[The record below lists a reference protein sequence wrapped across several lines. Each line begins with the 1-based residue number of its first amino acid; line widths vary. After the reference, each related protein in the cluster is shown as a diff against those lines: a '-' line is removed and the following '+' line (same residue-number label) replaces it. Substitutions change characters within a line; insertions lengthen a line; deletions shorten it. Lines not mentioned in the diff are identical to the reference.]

1 MRHFILA
8 SLMMIFLCCNVSE
21 AQKVNKTIGKSVNQT
36 APTIFIKDKSKYSKE
51 FLTAINGLKSQKL
64 GSVKLI
70 DNVMIVEKDTTK
82 FPDDLKMNK
91 QYLFKAVKGDQSYH
105 LNVKRINE
113 STLSFEF
120 KLLKKEHL
128 VFTEKGEA
136 NIGAFFFLASEMDE
150 DNETGEGYG
159 AYEYT
164 KELNS
169 CWFIIRIGVGKDTKN
184 KQRAKIMFGCND
196 KTKQPLELKDCP
208 TLRTE

>member
-8 SLMMIFLCCNVSE
+8 SLVMVFLCCNVSN
-21 AQKVNKTIGKSVNQT
+21 AQKVNKTIGKSMNQT
-36 APTIFIKDKSKYSKE
+36 ETTIFVKDKSKYSKE
-51 FLTAINGLKSQKL
+51 FLTKLNGLKSQKL

-91 QYLFKAVKGDQSYH
+91 QYLFKSVKGDQSYH

-120 KLLKKEHL
+120 KLRKKKDV
-128 VFTEKGEA
+128 VFTDKGEA

-159 AYEYT
+159 AYEYA

-169 CWFIIRIGVGKDTKN
+169 CWFIIRIGVGKDAKN
-184 KQRAKIMFGCND
+184 RQRAKVIFGCND
-196 KTKQPLELKDCP
+196 KTRQALDIKDCP